1 MFCVCSAKEAQVA
14 EKDLRAKQKEH
25 DWLQSQLDVL
35 QQEMQDQLAKVEEL
49 HQAEAAAKE
58 AEHSH
63 GLLYHTYMKQ
73 DLVLIF

>member
-1 MFCVCSAKEAQVA
+1 MFCVCSAKETQAA

-63 GLLYHTYMKQ
+63 GLLYRTYMKQ